1 MLFYVL
7 KKYTDLREE
16 KKMALINCPECG
28 KQVSD
33 QAQNCPGCGYVIQ
46 GTLADQI
53 IKEEV
58 KQEIKLGKGAS
69 IAGLIII
76 GLAYLFTIIAVIR
89 SNIANNETLAQG
101 FENVA
106 FAVTLVSVVFLW
118 IIVFYILGHVFGLIL
133 SLILSTVCITF
144 VFGVLGG
151 VLEKILPAAMVDI
164 VSVILVLIPV
174 VLFVI
179 YLIKNIKASNEVLE
193 KI

>member
-1 MLFYVL
+1 
-7 KKYTDLREE
+7 
-16 KKMALINCPECG
+16 MALINCPECG